1 MMVMSMTEAIRAA
14 IVDDE
19 DLGRRKISRM
29 LKEDSEI
36 SIVGE
41 FAGGEE
47 AVRAL
52 REIKPE
58 LLFLDIKM
66 PEMDGFAF
74 LRELSG
80 SFTPIIIFVT
90 AFDQHAVQAFR
101 VHALDYLLKPF
112 DRGRFQ
118 EALRRAKE
126 QVRQQRNGSINLKLM
141 ELLSE
146 SSHAAPGSSP
156 PQRERIMVKSAG
168 RISFLKTDEIDW
180 IEAQGDYV
188 RLYAQG
194 RKFLIREKI
203 GEMEHQFSNDQFI
216 RIHRSTIV
224 NVERIKEMQPLFY
237 GEYAVILSDGTRLTL
252 SRSFREKVFS
262 RLARA

>member
-1 MMVMSMTEAIRAA
+1 MTITAMTEAIRAA

-29 LKEDSEI
+29 LKEDNEVEI
-36 SIVGE
+36 IGE
-41 FAGGEE
+41 YAGGEG
-47 AVRAL
+47 AVKAL
-52 REIKPE
+52 REAKPE

-74 LRELSG
+74 LRELS
-80 SFTPIIIFVT
+80 STFTPIVIFVT
-90 AFDQHAVQAFR
+90 AFDQHAVQAFQ

-112 DRGRFQ
+112 DRGRFLD
-118 EALRRAKE
+118 AMRRAKE
-126 QVRQQRNGSINLKLM
+126 QVRQRRNGSINQKLM

-146 SSHAAPGSSP
+146 SNHPAASQAP
-156 PQRERIMVKSAG
+156 RERIMVKSAG
-168 RISFLKTDEIDW
+168 RISFLKAEEIDW

-194 RKFLIREKI
+194 KKFLIREKI
-203 GEMEHQFSNDQFI
+203 GEMEQHFSSDRFI

-237 GEYAVILSDGTRLTL
+237 GEYAVILNDGTRLTL
-252 SRSFREKVFS
+252 SRSFREKVFT
-262 RLARA
+262 RLTRA

>member
-1 MMVMSMTEAIRAA
+1 MAEAIRAA

-19 DLGRRKISRM
+19 DLGRRKISRL
-29 LKEDSEI
+29 LKEDGEVE
-36 SIVGE
+36 IVGE
-41 FAGGEE
+41 FASGGE
-47 AVRAL
+47 AIKAL
-52 REIKPE
+52 RELKPE

-66 PEMDGFAF
+66 PEMDGFAL
-74 LRELSG
+74 LRELSAR
-80 SFTPIIIFVT
+80 FTPTFIFVT
-90 AFDQHAVQAFR
+90 AFDQHAVRAFQ
-101 VHALDYLLKPF
+101 VQALDYLLKPF

-118 EALRRAKE
+118 DAVRRAKE
-126 QVRQQRNGSINLKLM
+126 QVRQRRNGSVNQKLM
-141 ELLSE
+141 DLLTE
-146 SSHAAPGSSP
+146 SAHA
-156 PQRERIMVKSAG
+156 PQPRERIMVKSAG
-168 RISFLKTDEIDW
+168 HISFLKTEEIDW

-203 GEMEHQFSNDQFI
+203 GEMEQQFAGDRFI

-224 NVERIKEMQPLFY
+224 NVERIKEMLPLFY
-237 GEYAVILSDGTRLTL
+237 GEYAVILNDGTRLTL

>member
-1 MMVMSMTEAIRAA
+1 MSMVEAIRAA

-19 DLGRRKISRM
+19 DLGRRKIIRM
-29 LKEDSEI
+29 LREDPEVE
-36 SIVGE
+36 IVGE
-41 FAGGEE
+41 FSGGES
-47 AVRAL
+47 AVKSL
-52 REIKPE
+52 RETKPE

-66 PEMDGFAF
+66 PEMDGFAL

-80 SFTPIIIFVT
+80 SFTPIVIFVT
-90 AFDQHAVQAFR
+90 AFDQHAVQAFQ

-118 EALRRAKE
+118 DALRRAKD
-126 QVRQQRNGSINLKLM
+126 QVRQRRNGSINQKLL
-141 ELLSE
+141 ELLN
-146 SSHAAPGSSP
+146 SSNHPSSP
-156 PQRERIMVKSAG
+156 SSRERIMVKSAG
-168 RISFLKTDEIDW
+168 RISFLRTEEIDW

-188 RLYAQG
+188 RLWAQG

-203 GEMEHQFSNDQFI
+203 GDMEQQFSSDRFI

-237 GEYAVILSDGTRLTL
+237 GEYAVILHDGTRLTL
-252 SRSFREKVFS
+252 SRSFRERVFT
-262 RLARA
+262 RLTKT

>member
-1 MMVMSMTEAIRAA
+1 MSMTEAIRAA

-29 LKEDSEI
+29 LKEDGEVE
-36 SIVGE
+36 IVGE

-47 AVRAL
+47 TIKAL
-52 REIKPE
+52 RELKPE

-66 PEMDGFAF
+66 PEVDGFAL
-74 LRELSG
+74 LRGVSTT
-80 SFTPIIIFVT
+80 FTPIVIFVT
-90 AFDQHAVQAFR
+90 AFDQHAVQAFQ

-112 DRGRFQ
+112 DRGRFHD
-118 EALRRAKE
+118 AVRRAKE
-126 QVRQQRNGSINLKLM
+126 QVRQRRTGSINQKLM
-141 ELLSE
+141 ELLNE
-146 SSHAAPGSSP
+146 SNHVSP
-156 PQRERIMVKSAG
+156 PRERIMVKSSG
-168 RISFLKTDEIDW
+168 HISFLRTDEIDW

-203 GEMEHQFSNDQFI
+203 GEMEQQFSGDRFV

-237 GEYAVILSDGTRLTL
+237 GEYAVILNDGTRLTL
-252 SRSFREKVFS
+252 SRSFRERVFS
-262 RLARA
+262 RLTRA

>member
-1 MMVMSMTEAIRAA
+1 MTMTEAIRAA

-29 LKEDSEI
+29 LKEDEEVE
-36 SIVGE
+36 IVGE
-41 FAGGEE
+41 FAGGEDAIR
-47 AVRAL
+47 AVLEL
-52 REIKPE
+52 RPE

-66 PEMDGFAF
+66 PGIDGFTF
-74 LRELSG
+74 LHELSAT
-80 SFTPIIIFVT
+80 FTPIVIFVT
-90 AFDQHAVQAFR
+90 AFDQHAIQAFQ

-118 EALRRAKE
+118 DSLRRAKE
-126 QVRQQRNGSINLKLM
+126 QVRQRRDGSVNQKLIELLNGSNTT
-141 ELLSE
+141 
-146 SSHAAPGSSP
+146 HPPSP
-156 PQRERIMVKSAG
+156 RERIMVKSAG

-203 GEMEHQFSNDQFI
+203 GEMEQQFSGDRFI

-237 GEYAVILSDGTRLTL
+237 GEYAVILNDGTRLTL
-252 SRSFREKVFS
+252 SRSFREKVFL

>member
-1 MMVMSMTEAIRAA
+1 MMDVIRAA

-19 DLGRRKISRM
+19 DLGRRKITRM
-29 LKEDSEI
+29 LKEDGEVQI
-36 SIVGE
+36 AGE
-41 FAGGEE
+41 FAGGTE

-52 REIKPE
+52 RDLKPE

-66 PEMDGFAF
+66 PEIDGFAL
-74 LRELSG
+74 LRELSTTI
-80 SFTPIIIFVT
+80 TPIVIFVT
-90 AFDQHAVQAFR
+90 AFDQHAVQAFQ

-112 DRGRFQ
+112 DRARFQ

-126 QVRQQRNGSINLKLM
+126 QIRQRQNGSINQKLID
-141 ELLSE
+141 LLSE
-146 SSHAAPGSSP
+146 SNHTSYQSP
-156 PQRERIMVKSAG
+156 ERIMVKTAG
-168 RISFLKTDEIDW
+168 RISFLKTEEIDW

-188 RLYAQG
+188 RLYVQG

-203 GEMEHQFSNDQFI
+203 GEMEQQFSGDRFI
-216 RIHRSTIV
+216 RIHRSAIV

-237 GEYAVILSDGTRLTL
+237 GEYAVILNDGTRLTL

-262 RLARA
+262 RLTRA

>member
-1 MMVMSMTEAIRAA
+1 MGMAEAIRVA

-19 DLGRRKISRM
+19 DLSRRKISRM
-29 LKEDSEI
+29 LKEDQEVQ
-36 SIVGE
+36 IVGE
-41 FAGGEE
+41 LAGGE
-47 AVRAL
+47 AAIKSL
-52 REIKPE
+52 RETKPE

-66 PEMDGFAF
+66 PQMDGFAF
-74 LRELSG
+74 LRELAG
-80 SFTPIIIFVT
+80 SITPIVIFVT
-90 AFDQHAVQAFR
+90 AFDQHAVQAFQ

-118 EALRRAKE
+118 DALRRAKE
-126 QVRQQRNGSINLKLM
+126 QVRQRRNGSINQKLL
-141 ELLSE
+141 ELLS
-146 SSHAAPGSSP
+146 SSNHPLSTPS
-156 PQRERIMVKSAG
+156 RERIMVKSAG
-168 RISFLKTDEIDW
+168 RISFLRTEEIDW

-188 RLYAQG
+188 RLWAQG

-203 GEMEHQFSNDQFI
+203 GDMEQQFSGDRFI

-237 GEYAVILSDGTRLTL
+237 GEYAVILNDGTRLTL

-262 RLARA
+262 RLAKA